1 MSMRCVWLLSL
12 TLIAGLAADVRL
24 RAQEPAETFEEA
36 EVATAPVVLDGAVL
50 LRVRG
55 VSSFPAPARA
65 RQIGVQ
71 IAKVASDRTIPPD
84 SLRIVEEDGLTR
96 LVAGSLPIMT
106 VAEGDASL
114 EQVRLLELAETHRRR
129 IRQAIVDYR
138 AARSGDAL
146 RRGAGRF
153 VAAIRGVR

>member
-55 VSSFPAPARA
+55 VSSFPAPTRA
-65 RQIGVQ
+65 RVIGEQ
-71 IAKVASDRTIPPD
+71 IAKVASDRTIPARFTP
-84 SLRIVEEDGLTR
+84 
-96 LVAGSLPIMT
+96 
-106 VAEGDASL
+106 
-114 EQVRLLELAETHRRR
+114 HRRGR
-129 IRQAIVDYR
+129 RFDPTRGRQR
-138 AARSGDAL
+138 ADHD
-146 RRGAGRF
+146 RR
-153 VAAIRGVR
+153 